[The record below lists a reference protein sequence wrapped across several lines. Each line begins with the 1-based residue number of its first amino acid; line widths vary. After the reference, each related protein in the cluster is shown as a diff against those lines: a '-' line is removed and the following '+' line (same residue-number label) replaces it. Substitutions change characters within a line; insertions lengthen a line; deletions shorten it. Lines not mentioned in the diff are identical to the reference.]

1 MLWHP
6 VQQLAAQSHAH
17 LVIAMAGTGVTWVQ
31 CSPMLRLLCENILAL
46 YLTPQR
52 CTSALPKSHRWA
64 AVHLLCVPA
73 GMLFI
78 ASRDWDSP
86 GPTCPGCCHSSVA
99 PDARISSAVSA
110 QGTSLLLQWHWK
122 SGSMQRATSR
132 DFSSVSFHID
142 IGNT

>member
-6 VQQLAAQSHAH
+6 VQQLTAQSHAR

-31 CSPMLRLLCENILAL
+31 CSPMLRLLCEYILAL

-99 PDARISSAVSA
+99 PDDQLSCLCTGHLPAPAVTLKVREHAESHL
-110 QGTSLLLQWHWK
+110 QGFFICF
-122 SGSMQRATSR
+122 
-132 DFSSVSFHID
+132 FSY
-142 IGNT
+142 